1 MLRLLAL
8 LLLLPLA
15 AHAGRNTENVILVT
29 LDGVRI
35 QEIFAGMDPL
45 LADSAAKREIS
56 EDKVL
61 RERYW
66 RETPEQRRE
75 ALMPFFWK
83 TLAPT
88 GVVVGNPARGSSMKV
103 GNAIKWSSPGYS
115 EIMTGA
121 VYPEIVDNTIVRYPH
136 RTFPE
141 FLVSEL
147 KLDKS
152 AVAQIGSWDGFTMA
166 ASSTDDAFF
175 MNGAYAAIPR
185 ALSTPEM
192 DTLVALR
199 ADVMGL
205 WEDSSNDVL
214 SFRLA
219 QAYLQKHHP
228 RFLWIGMGQSDDWSH
243 ADRYDRLLDY
253 LHLADR
259 LIGEL
264 WTALQ
269 ADSAYR
275 GRTTLV
281 ITTDHGRGLTPEDW
295 VEHDAAIAGS
305 DDIWL
310 AAIGPDTPPRGEA
323 GPLPTVYQRDIAAT
337 IISLYG
343 LDPARFN
350 PRSGAPIRV
359 LLEPAH

>member
-1 MLRLLAL
+1 MLRLFAL
-8 LLLLPLA
+8 LLLLPLSLPTW
-15 AHAGRNTENVILVT
+15 AGRHTENLILIT

-35 QEIFAGMDPL
+35 QEFFSGMDPL
-45 LADSAAKREIS
+45 LADSAAKRGIS
-56 EDKVL
+56 EDEIV

-83 TLAPT
+83 TLAPL
-88 GVVVGNPARGSSMKV
+88 GVVLGNPARGSSV
-103 GNAIKWSSPGYS
+103 QVSNTIRWSTPGYS
-115 EIMTGA
+115 EIMTGEA
-121 VYPEIVDNTIVRYPH
+121 HPEVRDNTPVRYPH

-147 KLDKS
+147 KLGKS
-152 AVAQIGSWDGFTMA
+152 AVAQIGSWDGFKMA

-175 MNGAYAAIPR
+175 MNGAYEAVPGN
-185 ALSTPEM
+185 LSTPEM
-192 DTLVALR
+192 DTLTGLR
-199 ADVMGL
+199 ADVMEL
-205 WEDSSNDVL
+205 WEESSNDVL

-219 QAYLQKHHP
+219 QAYLEKHHP
-228 RFLWIGMGQSDDWSH
+228 RFLWLGLGQSDDWSH

-264 WTALQ
+264 WSTLQ
-269 ADSAYR
+269 ADPAYR
-275 GRTTLV
+275 GKTSLV
-281 ITTDHGRGLTPEDW
+281 ITTDHGRGLTPGNWID
-295 VEHDAAIAGS
+295 HDATIPNS
-305 DDIWL
+305 ENIWL
-310 AAIGPDTPPRGEA
+310 AVIGPDTPRRGEL

-337 IISLYG
+337 VISLYG

-350 PRSGAPIRV
+350 PRAGAPIAAV
-359 LLEPAH
+359 LE